1 MAPRVPINPDE
12 RPIDDYRPIKVICLG
27 AGMSGIAVGCLFPQH
42 IPNLEL
48 TIYEKNA
55 DVGGT
60 WFENH
65 YPGLRPGERPL
76 DKLPFRPKAD
86 KN

>member
-65 YPGLRPGERPL
+65 YPGLRPGETPL
-76 DKLPFRPKAD
+76 NKLPFRLKTD